1 MSTAAVEALPSGS
14 VPPFASAVDEFRGAM
29 VDAGIE
35 PPETIVADGVLHRFS
50 TNGKRGDDSGWYTL
64 HADGIAAGAFGDWR
78 SGIRQTWHARTE
90 RKLTQ
95 EELKAHR
102 ERVEAMKSERKAEE
116 AKRHGEAAEAARKL
130 WSSAAPAE
138 ASHPYLQRKH
148 IQPHGARVDGEDL
161 IVPMTIAGEIVNLQR
176 IRPDGEKRFLPGGRT
191 SGCFLTLGKP
201 DAVIYLCE
209 GFATG
214 ASIREA
220 TGHAVVIAFS
230 ASNLM
235 LVAEALREKSPELR
249 IVVAADHDVSGTG
262 QRAALEAA
270 RAVNG
275 RVAIPA
281 TEGNDWNDVAV
292 AEGLAAVREGVEAAA
307 AENHE
312 PEPEAEA
319 GEHTQETEAEQAAE
333 AEQYRGHSF
342 GGGAFELR
350 KSGVYFAETNKDGE
364 PVETW
369 ICSALRV
376 TAKTRDG
383 GSADWGRLLEWNDD
397 DNILH
402 TWSMPAALLQGDGLD
417 VRRELAHGGL
427 HIAPGVKARN
437 LLTAYLQTAPV
448 EVRARSVRKLGW
460 HDGVYVT
467 ATGVYGAS
475 VDERPVF
482 QNEATLLPESSAT
495 GTTDEWRTEVASL
508 AQGNS
513 RLTFALCVAFAA
525 PLLELTG
532 EDSGGFHLRGS
543 SSTGKTTALRLA
555 ASVYG
560 SPTKYVRTWRATAN
574 GLEGIAAVHN
584 DGLLVLDELHQI
596 DPQQAG
602 ETAYMLANGQGKARA
617 SRTGTARTAQVWR
630 LLFLS
635 SGEQSLAAR
644 LASIGKS
651 ATAGQEVRLAD
662 IPADA
667 EQGMGV
673 VEELHGLGS
682 SGELVG
688 KLTEGFSQFHGAV
701 GRSWLELLA
710 RDRSELLGSLRENLD
725 AVTAELAG
733 TDASGQVRRV
743 ARRFAL
749 AALAGDLAGGYGLTG
764 WPAGEALAAA
774 RICFTAWLSSFGGHG
789 NHEER
794 ALLAQVEAFLEAHGG
809 SRFEPIDGVDRGPP
823 VRDRVGFV
831 RVGADGSKQYLVLP
845 EQFRREVARGFDVR
859 YAARVLAENDV
870 LVRQADRFTCMERIP
885 ALNGSR
891 RVYVLTGKAVGEP
904 L

>member
-1 MSTAAVEALPSGS
+1 MSIVAVEALPAGP
-14 VPPFASAVDEFRGAM
+14 VPPFATAVDGFRAAM
-29 VDAGIE
+29 VGAGLE
-35 PPETIVADGVLHRFS
+35 PPETIIADGALHRFS
-50 TNGKRGDDSGWYTL
+50 SNGKRGDDSGWYTL
-64 HADGIAAGAFGDWR
+64 HLDGIAAGAFGCWR

-102 ERVEAMKSERKAEE
+102 ERVESMRAERKAEE
-116 AKRHGEAAEAARKL
+116 AKRHGEAAETARRL
-130 WSSAAPAE
+130 WNSAAPAP
-138 ASHPYLQRKH
+138 ATHPYLQRKH
-148 IQPHGARVDGEDL
+148 IRPHGARVDGEDL
-161 IVPMTIAGEIVNLQR
+161 LVPMTIAGEIVNLQR
-176 IRPDGEKRFLPGGRT
+176 ITPAGEKRFLSGGRT
-191 SGCFLTLGKP
+191 SGCLLVLGKP
-201 DAVIYLCE
+201 DGVLYLAE
-209 GFATG
+209 GFATT

-220 TGHAVVIAFS
+220 TGAAVVIAFS
-230 ASNLM
+230 ASNLRP
-235 LVAEALREKSPELR
+235 VAMALREKFPELR
-249 IVVAADHDVSGTG
+249 IVVAGDNDNSGTG
-262 QRAALEAA
+262 QRAAREAA
-270 RAVNG
+270 EAVDG
-275 RVAIPA
+275 TVALPA
-281 TEGNDWNDVAV
+281 TEGMDFNDVAV
-292 AEGLAAVREGVEAAA
+292 AEGLAAVRAGVEAAA
-307 AENHE
+307 EANSE
-312 PEPEAEA
+312 PHAEA
-319 GEHTQETEAEQAAE
+319 GEHAQAAQETEAVAAE
-333 AEQYRGHSF
+333 YVGHSF

-350 KSGVYFAETNKDGE
+350 KHGVYFAETNKDGE

-369 ICSALRV
+369 ICSPLRV
-376 TAKTRDG
+376 VAKTRDG
-383 GSADWGRLLEWNDD
+383 ASADWGRLLEWHDD
-397 DNILH
+397 DNVQH
-402 TWSMPAALLQGDGLD
+402 TWSMPASLLQGDGLD

-495 GTTDEWRTEVASL
+495 GTADEWRTEVASL

-513 RLTFALCVAFAA
+513 RLTFSICVAFAA

-543 SSTGKTTALRLA
+543 SSAGKTTALRLA

-560 SPTKYVRTWRATAN
+560 SPTKYVRTWRATSN

-617 SRTGTARTAQVWR
+617 SRTGTARTAQSWR

-635 SGEQSLAAR
+635 SGEQSLSAR

-651 ATAGQEVRLAD
+651 STAGQEVRLAD

-667 EQGMGV
+667 ERGMGI
-673 VEELHGLGS
+673 VEELHGMAS
-682 SGELVG
+682 SAELIAR
-688 KLTEGFSQFHGAV
+688 LTEGFSQFHGAV

-725 AVTAELAG
+725 AVTAELLGA
-733 TDASGQVRRV
+733 DASGQVRRV

-774 RICFTAWLSSFGGHG
+774 RICFTAWLTAFGGHG

-809 SRFEPIDGVDRGPP
+809 SRFEPVDGVDRGPP

-831 RVGADGSKQYLVLP
+831 RIDGDGTRQYLVLP
-845 EQFRREVARGFDVR
+845 EQFRREVVTGFDVR